1 MSKYLT
7 VSGDYTITVRDGG
20 RIRLDTGVE
29 NGEVVI
35 TGDLKVL
42 GVTTTIDTVNLTVED
57 NIITLNSNE
66 SGNGITLNE
75 RESGLEI
82 ERGTF
87 TNARLVFDET
97 VNPTNPVNVFGAWNF
112 KDTTGASLGL
122 QTHQIVTPAGG
133 NLYLINKGPGVI
145 SVTGTNNY
153 QYGVYNYTGAS
164 TIDIGNPFGNT
175 GAVTS
180 NAQRSPD
187 PDIIP
192 NAQSVVDYI
201 TTYFATVFQDRIA
214 EGTIT
219 PTYVETKDFEVTGNP
234 SYVDIGVDNV
244 SVARFYNTR
253 AEIND
258 IRINDTTISTT
269 ESNADLVLVAPGTG
283 SVRIND
289 TLHINAT
296 PSIDDVTIDPS
307 APGDGV
313 KLYSKTPAYGDTGL
327 YFANSDNKTDE
338 FISNNK
344 ALVYSMIF

>member
-35 TGDLKVL
+35 TGDLRVL

-75 RESGLEI
+75 SGLEI

-97 VNPTNPVNVFGAWNF
+97 VNFTNPVAGSGAWNF
-112 KDTTGASLGL
+112 KTVNNVSLGL
-122 QTHQIVTPAGG
+122 QTHQIITPAGG
-133 NLYLINKGPGVI
+133 NLYLINSGSGVI

-153 QYGVYNYTGAS
+153 ERQVFTYVGGNLNITGGLNNNG
-164 TIDIGNPFGNT
+164 ILDDDN
-175 GAVTS
+175 
-180 NAQRSPD
+180 
-187 PDIIP
+187 IP
-192 NAQSVVDYI
+192 NAKGVVDYI
-201 TTYFATVFQDRIA
+201 TTFFATVFQDRIA

-253 AEIND
+253 TEIND

-344 ALVYSMIF
+344 ALVYSMVF